1 MGADRNN
8 NNDQH
13 AIRPETNPQ
22 PSRED
27 TEPRVSPPL
36 ATLPANTTLISA
48 TWKPKSMEP
57 ASSSG
62 SERDNSVYEA
72 LALASAADGG
82 PSLEPL
88 KLASEFTLIQGLTGQ
103 LGMIPASNNTKEELE
118 AAIERCT
125 RIIKEKLECAI
136 QAHAEIIEKIREL
149 HKGVGRLKMGLVE
162 LNSIPKGS
170 PEYELR
176 LAELSEMV
184 GREAKNLSEIGDLK
198 VMHAPANTD

>member
-8 NNDQH
+8 NNNQH
-13 AIRPETNPQ
+13 VIRPETNPQ

-27 TEPRVSPPL
+27 TEHLGPPL
-36 ATLPANTTLISA
+36 TTLPVNTTLVSA
-48 TWKPKSMEP
+48 TRKPESMEP
-57 ASSSG
+57 ASNFG
-62 SERDNSVYEA
+62 SEHDNSVHDA
-72 LALASAADGG
+72 LALAD
-82 PSLEPL
+82 
-88 KLASEFTLIQGLTGQ
+88 FTLIQGLANQ
-103 LGMIPASNNTKEELE
+103 LGTIHTSNSTTEKLE
-118 AAIERCT
+118 AAVERCT

-136 QAHAEIIEKIREL
+136 QVHAEIIEKIREL